1 MPYIC
6 WNTQNCH
13 LNGEYDHILHDSG
26 IAKFATIR
34 YMKWGQHNIVLGR
47 SSLNNIDRSQFLKV
61 LEIHQTT
68 VVFFVITVYRSRCLF
83 IIIII
88 ILKIISNVYFC
99 ENTGTWIIHDPCQV
113 AQIFEAAR
121 QAGLVSVEFTTG
133 GEEIVLQL
141 KR

>member
-99 ENTGTWIIHDPCQV
+99 ENTGTWIIHDPM
-113 AQIFEAAR
+113 IPAR
-121 QAGLVSVEFTTG
+121 WLKSLKPRGRRGL
-133 GEEIVLQL
+133 
-141 KR
+141 